1 MVRDLTTPSRIMQRN
16 RVPQTIFAIALSACV
31 VEPELLNSERIKQRY
46 GSYGIDVFE
55 SNNELRRSNLHSI
68 ENGKKVCRTYAVV
81 RFDNAVA
88 NVIGAE
94 HAQILNGGSIG
105 ATFRANGWA
114 IYKETRHVGDLRL
127 ADSSPYLQQLMALQ
141 EAASVAM
148 HIYRLLL
155 KKESQIVDYA
165 TIIELHHPDYLSSE
179 DVARL
184 YVVDEPARLGN
195 DELQEMSS
203 LALQSR

>member
-31 VEPELLNSERIKQRY
+31 VEPELLNSERIKQRF

-55 SNNELRRSNLHSI
+55 SNDELRRSNLHSV
-68 ENGKKVCRTYAVV
+68 ENGKKICRTYAVV

-88 NVIGAE
+88 SVIGDE
-94 HAQILNGGSIG
+94 HAQILKGGSIG
-105 ATFRANGWA
+105 ATFRTNGWA
-114 IYKETRHVGDLRL
+114 IYKETRYVGDLLL
-127 ADSSPYLQQLMALQ
+127 ADSSPCLQELMALD
-141 EAASVAM
+141 ETTTVAM
-148 HIYRLLL
+148 HVYRLLL
-155 KKESQIVDYA
+155 KKESQIIDYA
-165 TIIELHHPDYLSSE
+165 TIIELHHPDYLSSK

-203 LALQSR
+203 LVLQSR